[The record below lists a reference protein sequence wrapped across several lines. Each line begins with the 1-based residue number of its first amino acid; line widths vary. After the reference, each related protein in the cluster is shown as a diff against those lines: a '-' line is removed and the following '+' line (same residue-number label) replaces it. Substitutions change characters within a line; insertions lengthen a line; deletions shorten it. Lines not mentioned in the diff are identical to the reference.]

1 MTEIEL
7 ARGADREPLA
17 EALTA
22 RGFDVR
28 ERRHPCRLKV
38 EGASAEELVRALQ
51 GWVPPDE
58 ATLVPVPVSKRRLA
72 LRPPAG

>member
-17 EALTA
+17 EALGA
-22 RGFDVR
+22 QGFDVR
-28 ERRHPCRLKV
+28 ERRHPCRLGV
-38 EGASAEELVRALQ
+38 EGATAEELGRALE

-58 ATLVPVPVSKRRLA
+58 ATLVAVRLSKRRLA
-72 LRPPAG
+72 LRPAAG